1 MRKIA
6 WERWLDFDPE
16 VNEHSAEEED
26 DESQNFEILPLMV
39 RTPLGAF
46 CPYEQMSPT
55 KMFDCW
61 IGHTNFDIT
70 EVEKNALDQVE
81 GIEVLKI
88 MSRYRFFIGIGKLFN
103 LTEVRPVVEEALFI
117 NKDSIISQ
125 IINEISGKKKWA
137 ICLYEDGSHISIH
150 TDYDK
155 DEAYTLRLAELKKS
169 GGINMITSDEF

>member
-16 VNEHSAEEED
+16 VNEKDSEEEED
-26 DESQNFEILPLMV
+26 EQSFEILPLMV

-70 EVEKNALDQVE
+70 EAEKHALDRVP

-88 MSRYRFFIGIGKLFN
+88 MSRYRFFIGIGKLFS
-103 LTEVRPVVEEALFI
+103 LTDVRPLVDDALFI
-117 NKDSIISQ
+117 NRESFISQ
-125 IINEISGKKKWA
+125 IMNEISGKKNWA
-137 ICLYEDGSHISIH
+137 VCLYDDGSYRSISSNV
-150 TDYDK
+150 DD
-155 DEAYTLRLAELKKS
+155 DEAYILRLKELKES
-169 GGINMITSDEF
+169 GGVNMITSEEF

>member
-16 VNEHSAEEED
+16 VNDSQDHGEED
-26 DESQNFEILPLMV
+26 EQSFEILPLMV

-46 CPYEQMSPT
+46 SPYEQMSPT

-70 EVEKNALDQVE
+70 EIEKNALDQVE

-103 LTEVRPVVEEALFI
+103 LTEVRPLIDEALFI
-117 NKDSIISQ
+117 NKEHMISQ
-125 IINEISGKKKWA
+125 IMNEISGKKKWA
-137 ICLYEDGSHISIH
+137 ICLYEDGSYESIY
-150 TDYDK
+150 TDHDN
-155 DEAYTLRLAELKKS
+155 DQAYFLRLEELKKS
-169 GGINMITSDEF
+169 GGVNMITSDEF